1 MRADVYGDGAIL
13 RMKLIATNW
22 SEVRHT
28 LSERAESAYHWIRE
42 WMGELDDILLALM
55 VYALAGI
62 WLFYAIWA

>member
-1 MRADVYGDGAIL
+1 
-13 RMKLIATNW
+13 MKLIATNW